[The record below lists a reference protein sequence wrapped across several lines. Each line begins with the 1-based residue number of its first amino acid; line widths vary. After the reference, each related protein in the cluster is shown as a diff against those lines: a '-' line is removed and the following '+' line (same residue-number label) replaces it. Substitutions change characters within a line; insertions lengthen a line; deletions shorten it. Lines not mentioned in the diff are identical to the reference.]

1 MHLFREYMLVGG
13 MPQSVVAYIESHG
26 NFEKSGMEKRD
37 ILDLYRDDIKKA
49 AKHYNSK
56 VSAIFEN
63 IPTFLSTHEKK
74 IVLNTIDTNG
84 VFSRYD
90 EPLFWL
96 DDSMVCNLCY
106 RCNEGML
113 YENVIAQMLASLG
126 RKLYFTPS
134 TIPRN
139 IATSARIHFGVTCTF
154 LFLSVVALN
163 VEFFQL

>member
-1 MHLFREYMLVGG
+1 

-126 RKLYFTPS
+126 RKLYFYTQYNPQKHRNVSPNSFRGDMYLSIPQCRS
-134 TIPRN
+134 T
-139 IATSARIHFGVTCTF
+139 
-154 LFLSVVALN
+154 
-163 VEFFQL
+163 